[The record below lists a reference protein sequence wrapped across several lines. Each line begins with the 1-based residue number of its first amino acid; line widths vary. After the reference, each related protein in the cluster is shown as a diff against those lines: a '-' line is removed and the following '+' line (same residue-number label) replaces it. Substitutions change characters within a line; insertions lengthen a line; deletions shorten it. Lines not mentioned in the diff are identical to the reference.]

1 MKFVNEKKRGQC
13 VDSELLGPQFSPL
26 SLAFYFSLA
35 NILFCPRLIRA
46 CFSVFADWHR
56 SRNFLTCV
64 TLYHPQDEAYIVAF
78 TLLVLCTG
86 CSCTKVPGTT
96 MEPTEATL
104 QPAIPAKRI
113 QPLDLLKRIH
123 KKGINCPDG
132 RSSRPFGDTCC
143 LLSSN
148 GSVHLLTPFV
158 AMTESIAVRR
168 VTAVVQAATVTNKE
182 PVSNLVIEL

>member
-1 MKFVNEKKRGQC
+1 M
-13 VDSELLGPQFSPL
+13 DSELLGPQFSPF

-46 CFSVFADWHR
+46 FFSVFADWHR
-56 SRNFLTCV
+56 SRNFLTGV
-64 TLYHPQDEAYIVAF
+64 TLYHPQDEALHLIVAF

-86 CSCTKVPGTT
+86 CACTKVPGTT
-96 MEPTEATL
+96 IEPAEVTL
-104 QPAIPAKRI
+104 QPANPAKRI
-113 QPLDLLKRIH
+113 QPLDLLKRFH
-123 KKGINCPDG
+123 KRGINCPDG
-132 RSSRPFGDTCC
+132 RSSRPSGDTCC

>member
-1 MKFVNEKKRGQC
+1 
-13 VDSELLGPQFSPL
+13 
-26 SLAFYFSLA
+26 
-35 NILFCPRLIRA
+35 
-46 CFSVFADWHR
+46 
-56 SRNFLTCV
+56 
-64 TLYHPQDEAYIVAF
+64 
-78 TLLVLCTG
+78 
-86 CSCTKVPGTT
+86 

-132 RSSRPFGDTCC
+132 RSSRPSGDTCC